1 MFEKLS
7 ELDIVLSLGVVALH
21 ESVLAESL
29 AYEVHLIVADLAL
42 DVHHL
47 LALAADA
54 LDVEPD
60 VVGNGTETGEDV
72 LAEDFLV
79 EGASRIEHAAI
90 TDGEDEHGGALEFL
104 ADNMIFRPLVV
115 GLELAVV
122 APLRQGACLGDDC
135 VGMLAVEAEKL
146 LGEVGRVVDV
156 VVHRDDVLVG
166 ICLEGRDELLV
177 GADVLAEADV
187 HAHPPEDGERLGQ
200 MRLVKLRLV
209 EPQQDLARAHLLLEE
224 RIERVVHAVS
234 GTGSVGGEGDDQGV
248 IDFR

>member
-1 MFEKLS
+1 MFEELS
-7 ELDIVLSLGVVALH
+7 ELGVVLSLGVVALH
-21 ESVLAESL
+21 EAVLAEGL
-29 AYEVHLIVADLAL
+29 ADEVHLIVADFAL
-42 DVHHL
+42 HVHDL
-47 LALAADA
+47 VAMASDA

-72 LAEDFLV
+72 LAEDLVV
-79 EGASRIEHAAI
+79 EGAGRIEHAAEA
-90 TDGEDEHGGALEFL
+90 DGEDEHGGTGEVR
-104 ADNMIFRPLVV
+104 ADEMILGPHVV
-115 GLELAVV
+115 GQELAVV
-122 APLRQGACLGDDC
+122 APLRKGACLGNDG

-187 HAHPPEDGERLGQ
+187 HAHSPEDGERLGQ

-224 RIERVVHAVS
+224 RIERVLHTVS
-234 GTGSVGGEGDDQGV
+234 GTVAVGGERDNQGV